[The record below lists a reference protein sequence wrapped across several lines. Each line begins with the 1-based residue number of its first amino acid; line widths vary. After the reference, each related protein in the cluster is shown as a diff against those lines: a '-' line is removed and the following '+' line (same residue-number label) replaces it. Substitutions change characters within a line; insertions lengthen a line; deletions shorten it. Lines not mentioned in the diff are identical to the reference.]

1 MKSIKPGRG
10 PSKFNTFVSVCVA
23 LFGVFWCVVAAG
35 MGAGFM
41 VPFGIIFVV
50 MAIGQAVYSYQN
62 ATNEER
68 YSIVD
73 IVDEDEEG
81 DPLNIEKKYC
91 PYCGTKVNRDYEY
104 CPKCGK
110 KLN

>member
-10 PSKFNTFVSVCVA
+10 PSKFNAFASICVA
-23 LFGVFWCVVAAG
+23 LFGVFWCILAFS
-35 MGAGFM
+35 MGAVFM

-50 MAIGQAVYSYQN
+50 LAIGQAIYSYNN
-62 ATNEER
+62 ATSEER

-73 IVDEDEEG
+73 IVDEYEEK

-91 PYCGTKVNRDYEY
+91 PYCGHRINSDYEY

>member
-1 MKSIKPGRG
+1 M
-10 PSKFNTFVSVCVA
+10 A
-23 LFGVFWCVVAAG
+23 LFGVFWCILAFS
-35 MGAGFM
+35 MGAVFM

-50 MAIGQAVYSYQN
+50 LAIGQAIYSYHN
-62 ATNEER
+62 ATSQDR

-73 IVDEDEEG
+73 IVDEDEV
-81 DPLNIEKKYC
+81 NIEKKYC
-91 PYCGTKVNRDYEY
+91 PYCGHRINSDYEY

>member
-10 PSKFNTFVSVCVA
+10 PSKFNAFASACVA
-23 LFGVFWCVVAAG
+23 LFGVFWCVVVSS
-35 MGAGFM
+35 MGAYFM
-41 VPFGIIFVV
+41 LPFGIIFVV
-50 MAIGQAVYSYQN
+50 IAIGQAVYSYHN
-62 ATNEER
+62 ATSEDR
-68 YSIVD
+68 HSIVD
-73 IVDEDEEG
+73 IVDEDEES

-91 PYCGTKVNRDYEY
+91 PYCGTKVNNDYEY

>member
-10 PSKFNTFVSVCVA
+10 PSKFNVFASICVA
-23 LFGVFWCVVAAG
+23 LFGVFWCILAFS
-35 MGAGFM
+35 MGAVFM

-50 MAIGQAVYSYQN
+50 LAIGQAIYSYHN
-62 ATNEER
+62 ATSEDR

-73 IVDEDEEG
+73 IVDEDEES

-91 PYCGTKVNRDYEY
+91 PYCGTKVNNDYEY